1 MARILVGLDR
11 LLLGVSLPSRRHHH
25 FGLGSSL
32 AGRSIMTWGL
42 YQPDELTLNIMKLVF
57 GVYLACAIE
66 FVIMIPFM
74 DWRNR
79 DGWRLGKKRT
89 KAEL

>member
-1 MARILVGLDR
+1 
-11 LLLGVSLPSRRHHH
+11 
-25 FGLGSSL
+25 
-32 AGRSIMTWGL
+32 MTWGL